1 VNFVTPE
8 PIREV
13 GDASALAEA
22 EIAAVLRSL
31 DRRRREAELSPAER
45 DRLEEQ
51 VDLLVAELAGRG
63 AGG

>member
-1 VNFVTPE
+1 MNFVTPE

-31 DRRRREAELSPAER
+31 DRRRREAELSPAAAR
-45 DRLEEQ
+45 A
-51 VDLLVAELAGRG
+51 AEPGSSRPA
-63 AGG
+63 